1 MMIMEKTGY
10 NFLWCSFDV
19 HNNIRLVDPIDLTK
33 LLISLAY
40 KVKDNSTFAGV
51 ARGLNLP
58 SSIIEEAEL
67 MDKALCD
74 AVF

>member
-1 MMIMEKTGY
+1 MSTQTLPY
-10 NFLWCSFDV
+10 V
-19 HNNIRLVDPIDLTK
+19 
-33 LLISLAY
+33 AY

-58 SSIIEEAEL
+58 SSVIEEAEL

-74 AVF
+74 GVFKKGN